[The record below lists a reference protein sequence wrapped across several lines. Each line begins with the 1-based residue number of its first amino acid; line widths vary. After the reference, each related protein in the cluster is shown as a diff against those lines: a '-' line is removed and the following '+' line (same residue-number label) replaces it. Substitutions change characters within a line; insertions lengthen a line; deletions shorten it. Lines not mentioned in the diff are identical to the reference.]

1 VINRNK
7 PNKNIGF
14 KTTFEEVLVAMT
26 RQSFDV

>member
-1 VINRNK
+1 VINRSN

-26 RQSFDV
+26 RQSFHV